1 VKSRIIASLA
11 AAGLVL
17 VTATGC
23 NMVTTQ
29 ATTFQYTASD
39 GVNLPAID
47 DGGLEVR
54 NALVIA
60 DQDGAE
66 GNLIAVLANTSADAQ
81 TLSVDWGTGD
91 ASFDVPAGETV
102 SLGANEDPY
111 LISDLDVIP
120 GSTVSMFFQPGDAEA
135 VEIEV
140 PVLNNCLDEYAE
152 LAPNDPADND
162 EACAPVETAEEG
174 H

>member
-1 VKSRIIASLA
+1 MKSRIIASLA
-11 AAGLVL
+11 AAGFVL
-17 VTATGC
+17 MTATGC

-29 ATTFQYTASD
+29 ATTFEYTASD
-39 GVNLPAID
+39 GVNLPRIT

-54 NALVIA
+54 NALVVA

-66 GNLIAVLANTSADAQ
+66 GNLVAVLTNNSSDAQ

-91 ASFDVPAGETV
+91 ASFDVPAGETI
-102 SLGANEDPY
+102 SLGASEEPH

-135 VEIEV
+135 VELEV
-140 PVLNNCLDEYAE
+140 PVLNNCLTEYAD
-152 LAPNDPADND
+152 LAPNDPADNA
-162 EACAPVETAEEG
+162 EACAPVETVDES

>member
-1 VKSRIIASLA
+1 MKSRIIASLA

-17 VTATGC
+17 MTATGC

-29 ATTFQYTASD
+29 ATTFEYTASD
-39 GVNLPAID
+39 GVNLPRLA

-54 NALVIA
+54 NALVVA

-66 GNLIAVLANTSADAQ
+66 GNLVAVLANTSADAQ

-102 SLGANEDPY
+102 SLGSSEEPY
-111 LISDLDVIP
+111 LISDLDVLP

-135 VEIEV
+135 VELEV
-140 PVLNNCLDEYAE
+140 PVLDNCLTEYAD
-152 LAPNDPADND
+152 LAPNDPADNA
-162 EACAPVETAEEG
+162 EACAPVKTVDES